1 MRYLGPRGEAASPSR
16 PLSRAWPVLRE
27 TLKYDAGAADMFVL
41 QVAERAAADDL
52 GDRFERR
59 LRGQPLRQIGN
70 GRNPPDLRLAEIIL
84 TGAYRQYSGFTNAAP
99 MPVTA
104 RRPCG
109 LGRLLIRLF
118 LSGLV

>member
-1 MRYLGPRGEAASPSR
+1 MLPVDWQMTALKGWASQ
-16 PLSRAWPVLRE
+16 
-27 TLKYDAGAADMFVL
+27 AG
-41 QVAERAAADDL
+41 
-52 GDRFERR
+52 
-59 LRGQPLRQIGN
+59 QIGN
-70 GRNPPDLRLAEIIL
+70 GRNPPDLRFAEIIL

-109 LGRLLIRLF
+109 LGTLLIRLF